1 MNVFFYRYG
10 SIAEPDIIKAMKT
23 MDFSVDEYT
32 REIHDKEYA
41 PSAAVRE
48 VGAYLQE
55 HPADCAF
62 SINFFPFL
70 SEVCNIFHIRYI
82 CLTVD
87 CPVMELYSVS
97 VKNEWNRIFV
107 FDREQ
112 QKDIEGYNPGHV
124 FHQPLG
130 ADVTKFDTLLSTT
143 PASVKERFSHPVAF
157 VGSLYTEKCPY
168 DKVKDL
174 PEKTAGY
181 LDGLMAAQERVYGY
195 YFVEELLTDRI
206 VSDFKSHHPSFYRDP
221 SPDSFLTDK
230 RTLSQLYIA
239 NKIASNE
246 RIHTFSLVAERNG
259 LDIYT
264 ASDTKKMPKGLKN
277 RGLAKT
283 LTEMPVIFNQSKINL
298 NVTSKAIRSG
308 LPLRI
313 FDILSSG
320 GLCITNYQSEIAELF
335 VPGEEIVV
343 YESTDELPDLISYY
357 LSNEGRRAE
366 IAAAGR
372 ERVKKDYSWEM
383 QLSKLFLKAYSV

>member
-1 MNVFFYRYG
+1 
-10 SIAEPDIIKAMKT
+10 
-23 MDFSVDEYT
+23 MDFSVDEYG
-32 REIHDKEYA
+32 REIHDKDYS
-41 PSAAVRE
+41 PKTAVRE
-48 VGAYLQE
+48 VGAYLQD

-62 SINFFPFL
+62 SINFYPFL

-107 FDREQ
+107 FDKEQ
-112 QKDIEGYNPGHV
+112 LNDIESFNPGHV
-124 FHQPLG
+124 FYQPLG
-130 ADVTKFDTLLSTT
+130 ADVTKFDALLSET
-143 PASVKERFSHPVAF
+143 PSLVKERFSHQTAF
-157 VGSLYTEKCPY
+157 VGSLYTEKCLY
-168 DKVKDL
+168 DNVKNL

-195 YFVEELLTDRI
+195 YFVEELLNDAI
-206 VSDFKSHHPSFYRDP
+206 VSDFKRNCPSFYEDP

-239 NKIASNE
+239 NKITSNE
-246 RIHTFSLVAERNG
+246 RIHTFSLIAERIG

-264 ASDTKKMPKGLKN
+264 ASDTTKMPKGLRN
-277 RGLAKT
+277 HGRAKT

-298 NVTSKAIRSG
+298 NPTSKAIRSG

-313 FDILSSG
+313 FDILSAG
-320 GLCITNYQSEIAELF
+320 GFCLTNYQSEIAELF

-343 YESTDELPDLISYY
+343 YENTDELPDIIAYY
-357 LSNEGRRAE
+357 LSNETRRRE
-366 IAAAGR
+366 IAAAGY
-372 ERVKKDYSWEM
+372 ERVKKDYSWEL

>member
-1 MNVFFYRYG
+1 MKVFFYRYG
-10 SIAEPDIIKAMKT
+10 SIAEPDIIKAMKAI
-23 MDFSVDEYT
+23 DFSVDEYN
-32 REIHDKEYA
+32 REIHDKSYA
-41 PSAAVRE
+41 PSDAVRE
-48 VGAYLQE
+48 VGEYLQK

-112 QKDIEGYNPGHV
+112 QKDIENYNPGHV

-130 ADVTKFDTLLSTT
+130 ADVTKFDTLLSAA
-143 PASVKERFSHPVAF
+143 PPSVKERFSHPVAF

-168 DKVKDL
+168 DKVKNL

-181 LDGLMAAQERVYGY
+181 LDGLMAAQEKVYGY
-195 YFVEELLTDRI
+195 YFVEELLTDGI
-206 VSDFKSHHPSFYRDP
+206 VSDFKDHHPSFYQDP
-221 SPDSFLTDK
+221 YPGSFLTDK

-239 NKIASNE
+239 NKIAANE

-264 ASDTKKMPKGLKN
+264 ASDTTAMPRGLRN
-277 RGLAKT
+277 RGLAKS
-283 LTEMPVIFNQSKINL
+283 LTEMPVIFNQSKANL

-313 FDILSSG
+313 FDILSAG

-335 VPGEEIVV
+335 DIGEEIVV
-343 YESTDELPDLISYY
+343 YENTDELPDIISYY
-357 LSNEGRRAE
+357 LSHDQQRRD

-372 ERVKKDYSWEM
+372 KRVKRDYSWEM
-383 QLSKLFLKAYSV
+383 QLSKMFLKAYSV

>member
-10 SIAEPDIIKAMKT
+10 SIAEPDIIKAMKA

-32 REIHDKEYA
+32 REIQDKTYA
-41 PSAAVRE
+41 PSDAVRE
-48 VGAYLQE
+48 VGAYLQK

-62 SINFFPFL
+62 SINFYPFL

-87 CPVMELYSVS
+87 CPVMELYSIS

-107 FDREQ
+107 FDKEQ
-112 QKDIEGYNPGHV
+112 QRDIESFNPGHV

-130 ADVTKFDTLLSTT
+130 ADVTKFDTLLQNT
-143 PASVKERFSHPVAF
+143 PYSVKEHFSHPVAF

-168 DKVKDL
+168 DKVKNL

-195 YFVEELLTDRI
+195 YFVEDLLTDSI
-206 VSDFKSHHPSFYRDP
+206 VSDFKSHCPSFYEDP

-230 RTLSQLYIA
+230 RTMSQFYMA
-239 NKIASNE
+239 RKITSNE
-246 RIHTFSLVAERNG
+246 RIHTFSLVAESCG

-264 ASDTKKMPKGLKN
+264 ASDTKKMPKGLRN

-283 LTEMPVIFNQSKINL
+283 LTQMPVIFNQSKINL
-298 NVTSKAIRSG
+298 NVTSKSIRSG

-313 FDILSSG
+313 FDILSAG
-320 GLCITNYQSEIAELF
+320 GLCISNYQSEIAELF

-343 YESTDELPDLISYY
+343 YDNLDELPDIISYY
-357 LSNEGRRAE
+357 LSNERKRKE
-366 IAAAGR
+366 IAEAGH
-372 ERVKKDYSWEM
+372 ERVKKDYSWEL
-383 QLSKLFLKAYSV
+383 QLSKMFLKAYSV